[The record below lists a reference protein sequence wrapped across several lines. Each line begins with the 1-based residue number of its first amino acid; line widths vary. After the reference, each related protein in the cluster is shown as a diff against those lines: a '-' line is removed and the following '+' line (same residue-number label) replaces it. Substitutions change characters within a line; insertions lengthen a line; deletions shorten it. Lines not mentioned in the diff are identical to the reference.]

1 MKRLLVGSIVPTLLL
16 ASGVALA
23 QPAAAPAQP
32 PAWGPAMM
40 GPGGPMMGGPGAS
53 PRGVYGPWQGMGGGT
68 MGGCGYGPGM
78 GFGGMMGPGMM
89 GGGMM
94 GGGMMGG
101 GMMGG
106 GMMGPGMM
114 GVAGPALAALG
125 LDEAQRNEVV
135 KIGDELRKKRWAVAG
150 QMQDEMAKIRDAAWS
165 GKRDRAAILAAHKRM
180 SELGQQQLESSLDA
194 AERIDKVL
202 TPEQRQ
208 QLGRIGPW
216 WMMGG
221 VQ

>member
-1 MKRLLVGSIVPTLLL
+1 MKRLLVRSIVPALLL

-23 QPAAAPAQP
+23 QPAPAPAQP

-40 GPGGPMMGGPGAS
+40 GPGGPMMGGPGAG
-53 PRGVYGPWQGMGGGT
+53 PRGGYGPWQGMGGGM
-68 MGGCGYGPGM
+68 MGGCGYGAGM
-78 GFGGMMGPGMM
+78 GFGGMM

-106 GMMGPGMM
+106 GMMGGGMM

>member
-40 GPGGPMMGGPGAS
+40 GPGGPMMGGPGAG
-53 PRGVYGPWQGMGGGT
+53 PRGGYGPWQGMGGGM

-94 GGGMMGG
+94 GG
-101 GMMGG
+101 
-106 GMMGPGMM
+106 GMM

-165 GKRDRAAILAAHKRM
+165 GKRDRASILAAHKRM

-194 AERIDKVL
+194 ADRIDKVL

>member
-23 QPAAAPAQP
+23 QPAAAPVQP

-40 GPGGPMMGGPGAS
+40 GPGGPMMGGPGAG
-53 PRGVYGPWQGMGGGT
+53 PRGGYGPWQSMGGGM
-68 MGGCGYGPGM
+68 MGGCGYGAGM
-78 GFGGMMGPGMM
+78 GL
-89 GGGMM
+89 GGMM

-101 GMMGG
+101 GMMGFG

-114 GVAGPALAALG
+114 GAAGPALAVLG

-150 QMQDEMAKIRDAAWS
+150 QMQDEMARIRDAAWS

-194 AERIDKVL
+194 ADRIDKVL

>member
-94 GGGMMGG
+94 GGGMMG
-101 GMMGG
+101 
-106 GMMGPGMM
+106 
-114 GVAGPALAALG
+114 VAGPALAALG

-165 GKRDRAAILAAHKRM
+165 GKRDRASILAAHKRM

-194 AERIDKVL
+194 ADRIDKVL

>member
-89 GGGMM
+89 G
-94 GGGMMGG
+94 
-101 GMMGG
+101 
-106 GMMGPGMM
+106 
-114 GVAGPALAALG
+114 VAGPALAALG

-150 QMQDEMAKIRDAAWS
+150 QMQDEMARIRDAAWS
-165 GKRDRAAILAAHKRM
+165 GKRDRASILAAHKRM

-208 QLGRIGPW
+208 QLGRSGPW

>member
-40 GPGGPMMGGPGAS
+40 GPGGPMMWGPGAG
-53 PRGVYGPWQGMGGGT
+53 PRGGYGPWQGMGGGM

-78 GFGGMMGPGMM
+78 GFGGMMGP
-89 GGGMM
+89 
-94 GGGMMGG
+94 
-101 GMMGG
+101 

-165 GKRDRAAILAAHKRM
+165 GKRDRASILAAHKRM

>member
-1 MKRLLVGSIVPTLLL
+1 MKRLLVRSIVPALLL

-23 QPAAAPAQP
+23 QPAPAPAQP

-40 GPGGPMMGGPGAS
+40 GPGGPMMGGPGAG
-53 PRGVYGPWQGMGGGT
+53 PRGGYGPWQGMGGGM
-68 MGGCGYGPGM
+68 MGGCGYGAGM
-78 GFGGMMGPGMM
+78 GFGGMM

-106 GMMGPGMM
+106 GMM

>member
-40 GPGGPMMGGPGAS
+40 GPGGPMMWGPGAG
-53 PRGVYGPWQGMGGGT
+53 PRGGYGPWQGMGGGM

-78 GFGGMMGPGMM
+78 GFGGMMGP
-89 GGGMM
+89 
-94 GGGMMGG
+94 

-165 GKRDRAAILAAHKRM
+165 GKRDRASILAAHKRM

-194 AERIDKVL
+194 ADRIDKVL

>member
-40 GPGGPMMGGPGAS
+40 GPGGPMMGGPGAG
-53 PRGVYGPWQGMGGGT
+53 PRGVYGPWQGMGGGM
-68 MGGCGYGPGM
+68 MGGCGDGPGM

-89 GGGMM
+89 GG
-94 GGGMMGG
+94 
-101 GMMGG
+101 
-106 GMMGPGMM
+106 GMM

-150 QMQDEMAKIRDAAWS
+150 QMQDEMARIRDAAWS

-194 AERIDKVL
+194 ADRIDKVL

>member
-40 GPGGPMMGGPGAS
+40 GPGGPMMWGPGAG
-53 PRGVYGPWQGMGGGT
+53 PRGGYGPWQGMGGGM

-78 GFGGMMGPGMM
+78 GFGGMMGP
-89 GGGMM
+89 
-94 GGGMMGG
+94 

-194 AERIDKVL
+194 ADRIDKVL

>member
-1 MKRLLVGSIVPTLLL
+1 MKRLLVRSIVPALLL

-23 QPAAAPAQP
+23 QPAPAPAQP

-40 GPGGPMMGGPGAS
+40 GPGGPMMGGPGAG
-53 PRGVYGPWQGMGGGT
+53 PRGGYGPWQGMGGGM
-68 MGGCGYGPGM
+68 MGGCGYGAGM
-78 GFGGMMGPGMM
+78 GF
-89 GGGMM
+89 GGMM

-106 GMMGPGMM
+106 GMM

>member
-40 GPGGPMMGGPGAS
+40 GPGGPMMGGAGAG
-53 PRGVYGPWQGMGGGT
+53 PRGGYGPWQGMGGGM

-78 GFGGMMGPGMM
+78 GFGGMMGP
-89 GGGMM
+89 
-94 GGGMMGG
+94 
-101 GMMGG
+101 

-165 GKRDRAAILAAHKRM
+165 GKRDRASILAAHKRM

-194 AERIDKVL
+194 ADRIDKVL

>member
-40 GPGGPMMGGPGAS
+40 GPGGPMMGGPGAG
-53 PRGVYGPWQGMGGGT
+53 PRGGYGPWQGMGGGM

-78 GFGGMMGPGMM
+78 GFGGMMGP
-89 GGGMM
+89 
-94 GGGMMGG
+94 
-101 GMMGG
+101 

-165 GKRDRAAILAAHKRM
+165 GKRDRASILAAHKRM

-194 AERIDKVL
+194 ADRIDKVL

>member
-40 GPGGPMMGGPGAS
+40 GPGGPMMGGPGAG
-53 PRGVYGPWQGMGGGT
+53 PRGGYGPWQGMGGGMMGGYGPWQGMGGGM
-68 MGGCGYGPGM
+68 MGGCGYGQGM
-78 GFGGMMGPGMM
+78 GFGWMMGSGMTGPGMM

-94 GGGMMGG
+94 GL
-101 GMMGG
+101 
-106 GMMGPGMM
+106 
-114 GVAGPALAALG
+114 AGPALAALG
-125 LDEAQRNEVV
+125 LDDTQRKEVV

-150 QMQDEMAKIRDAAWS
+150 QMQDEMAKVRDAAWA

-194 AERIDKVL
+194 ADRMEKVL

-208 QLGRIGPW
+208 QLGRFAPW

>member
-40 GPGGPMMGGPGAS
+40 GPGGPMMGGPGAG
-53 PRGVYGPWQGMGGGT
+53 PRGGYGPWQGMGGGM
-68 MGGCGYGPGM
+68 MGGCGYGAGM
-78 GFGGMMGPGMM
+78 GF
-89 GGGMM
+89 
-94 GGGMMGG
+94 G

>member
-40 GPGGPMMGGPGAS
+40 GPGGPMMGGAGAG
-53 PRGVYGPWQGMGGGT
+53 PRGGYGPWQGMGGGM

-78 GFGGMMGPGMM
+78 GFGGMMGP
-89 GGGMM
+89 
-94 GGGMMGG
+94 

-165 GKRDRAAILAAHKRM
+165 GKRDRASILAAHKRM

-194 AERIDKVL
+194 ADRIDKVL

>member
-1 MKRLLVGSIVPTLLL
+1 
-16 ASGVALA
+16 
-23 QPAAAPAQP
+23 
-32 PAWGPAMM
+32 MM
-40 GPGGPMMGGPGAS
+40 GPGGPMMGGPGAG
-53 PRGVYGPWQGMGGGT
+53 PRGGYGPWQGMGGGM

-89 GGGMM
+89 GG
-94 GGGMMGG
+94 
-101 GMMGG
+101 
-106 GMMGPGMM
+106 GMM

-150 QMQDEMAKIRDAAWS
+150 QMQDEMARIRDAAWS

-221 VQ
+221 AQ

>member
-1 MKRLLVGSIVPTLLL
+1 MKRLLVRSIVPALLL

-23 QPAAAPAQP
+23 QPAPAPAQP

-40 GPGGPMMGGPGAS
+40 GPGGPMMGGPGAG
-53 PRGVYGPWQGMGGGT
+53 PRGGYGPWQGMGGG
-68 MGGCGYGPGM
+68 
-78 GFGGMMGPGMM
+78 MM
-89 GGGMM
+89 GGGGHGGGGRGVGVM
-94 GGGMMGG
+94 GGGML
-101 GMMGG
+101 
-106 GMMGPGMM
+106 

>member
-40 GPGGPMMGGPGAS
+40 GPGGPMMGGPGAG
-53 PRGVYGPWQGMGGGT
+53 PRGGYGPWQGMGGGM

-89 GGGMM
+89 GG
-94 GGGMMGG
+94 
-101 GMMGG
+101 
-106 GMMGPGMM
+106 GMM

-165 GKRDRAAILAAHKRM
+165 GKRDRASILAAHKRM

-194 AERIDKVL
+194 ADRIDKVL

>member
-16 ASGVALA
+16 TSGVALA

-40 GPGGPMMGGPGAS
+40 GPGGPMMWGPGAG
-53 PRGVYGPWQGMGGGT
+53 PRGGYGPWQGMGGGM

-78 GFGGMMGPGMM
+78 GFGGMMGP
-89 GGGMM
+89 
-94 GGGMMGG
+94 

-165 GKRDRAAILAAHKRM
+165 GKRDRASILAAHKRM

-194 AERIDKVL
+194 ADRIDKVL

>member
-1 MKRLLVGSIVPTLLL
+1 MKRLLVRSIVPALLL

-23 QPAAAPAQP
+23 QPAPAPAQP

-40 GPGGPMMGGPGAS
+40 GPGGPMMGGPGAG
-53 PRGVYGPWQGMGGGT
+53 PRGGYGPWQGMGGGM
-68 MGGCGYGPGM
+68 MGGCGYGAGM
-78 GFGGMMGPGMM
+78 GF
-89 GGGMM
+89 GGMM

-101 GMMGG
+101 
-106 GMMGPGMM
+106 GMM

>member
-16 ASGVALA
+16 ASGFALA
-23 QPAAAPAQP
+23 QPAAAPVQP

-40 GPGGPMMGGPGAS
+40 GPGGPMMGGPGAG
-53 PRGVYGPWQGMGGGT
+53 PRGGYGPWQGMGGGM

-89 GGGMM
+89 GG
-94 GGGMMGG
+94 
-101 GMMGG
+101 
-106 GMMGPGMM
+106 GMM

-150 QMQDEMAKIRDAAWS
+150 QMQDEMARIRDAAWS

-221 VQ
+221 AQ

>member
-23 QPAAAPAQP
+23 QPAATPAQP

-40 GPGGPMMGGPGAS
+40 GPGGPMMWGPGAG
-53 PRGVYGPWQGMGGGT
+53 PRGGYGPWQGMGGGM

-78 GFGGMMGPGMM
+78 GFGGMMGP
-89 GGGMM
+89 
-94 GGGMMGG
+94 
-101 GMMGG
+101 

-165 GKRDRAAILAAHKRM
+165 GKRDRASILAAHKRM

-194 AERIDKVL
+194 ADRIDKVL

>member
-16 ASGVALA
+16 ASGVAL
-23 QPAAAPAQP
+23 AQP

-78 GFGGMMGPGMM
+78 GFGGMMGG
-89 GGGMM
+89 
-94 GGGMMGG
+94 
-101 GMMGG
+101 
-106 GMMGPGMM
+106 GMM

-150 QMQDEMAKIRDAAWS
+150 QMQDEMARIRDAAWS
-165 GKRDRAAILAAHKRM
+165 GKRDRASILAAHKRM

>member
-40 GPGGPMMGGPGAS
+40 GPGGPMMGGPGAG
-53 PRGVYGPWQGMGGGT
+53 PRGGYGPWQGMGGGM

-89 GGGMM
+89 GG
-94 GGGMMGG
+94 
-101 GMMGG
+101 
-106 GMMGPGMM
+106 GMM

>member
-40 GPGGPMMGGPGAS
+40 GPGGPMMGGPGAG
-53 PRGVYGPWQGMGGGT
+53 PRGVYGPWQGMGGGM
-68 MGGCGYGPGM
+68 MGGCGDGPGM

-89 GGGMM
+89 GG
-94 GGGMMGG
+94 
-101 GMMGG
+101 
-106 GMMGPGMM
+106 GMM

-165 GKRDRAAILAAHKRM
+165 GKRDRASILAAHKRM

-194 AERIDKVL
+194 ADRIDKVL

>member
-1 MKRLLVGSIVPTLLL
+1 MKRLLVRSIVPALLL

-23 QPAAAPAQP
+23 QPAPAPAQP

-40 GPGGPMMGGPGAS
+40 GPGGPMMGGPGAG
-53 PRGVYGPWQGMGGGT
+53 PRGGYGPWQGMGGGM
-68 MGGCGYGPGM
+68 MGGCGYGAGM
-78 GFGGMMGPGMM
+78 GF
-89 GGGMM
+89 GGMM

-101 GMMGG
+101 GMMGV
-106 GMMGPGMM
+106 GMMGGGMM

>member
-40 GPGGPMMGGPGAS
+40 GPGGPMMGGAGAG
-53 PRGVYGPWQGMGGGT
+53 PRGGYGPWQGMGGGM

-78 GFGGMMGPGMM
+78 GF
-89 GGGMM
+89 
-94 GGGMMGG
+94 
-101 GMMGG
+101 G

-165 GKRDRAAILAAHKRM
+165 GKRDRASILAAHKRM

-194 AERIDKVL
+194 ADRIDKVL

>member
-40 GPGGPMMGGPGAS
+40 GPGGPMMGGPGAG
-53 PRGVYGPWQGMGGGT
+53 PRGGYGPWQGMGGGM

-94 GGGMMGG
+94 GG
-101 GMMGG
+101 
-106 GMMGPGMM
+106 GMM

>member
-23 QPAAAPAQP
+23 QPAPAPAQP

-40 GPGGPMMGGPGAS
+40 GPGGPMMGGPGAG
-53 PRGVYGPWQGMGGGT
+53 PRGVYGPWQGMGGGM

-89 GGGMM
+89 GG
-94 GGGMMGG
+94 
-101 GMMGG
+101 
-106 GMMGPGMM
+106 GMM

-150 QMQDEMAKIRDAAWS
+150 QMQDEMARIRDAAWS
-165 GKRDRAAILAAHKRM
+165 GKRDRASILAAHKRM

-194 AERIDKVL
+194 ADRIDKVL